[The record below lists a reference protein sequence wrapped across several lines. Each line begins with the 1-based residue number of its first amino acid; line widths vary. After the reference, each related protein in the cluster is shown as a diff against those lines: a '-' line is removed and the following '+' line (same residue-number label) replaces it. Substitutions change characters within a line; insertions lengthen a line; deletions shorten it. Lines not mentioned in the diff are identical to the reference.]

1 MADAIV
7 WSMATTTMQLD
18 SELRDDL
25 AEVARTDYQGVP
37 LAEAVRRLLRE
48 HRINRIIARYEE
60 LRADPAE
67 WASYRA
73 EARLTDNATVMELTV
88 DSNPPPIRREPGGQV
103 AEAAPVAPGSL
114 GKVPAPVASAMG
126 LVALLQ

>member
-7 WSMATTTMQLD
+7 RSMATTTMQLD

-25 AEVARTDYQGVP
+25 AEVARTDYHGVP

-48 HRINRIIARYEE
+48 HRVNRIIARYEE

-67 WASYRA
+67 WASYQA
-73 EARLTDNATVMELTV
+73 EAGLTD
-88 DSNPPPIRREPGGQV
+88 D
-103 AEAAPVAPGSL
+103 AAGDGLP
-114 GKVPAPVASAMG
+114 SARDEYPEHNR
-126 LVALLQ
+126 